1 MTRYYKQLNDSGNV
15 VFLLTCDFDPTISDP
30 LIVEITKEEYD
41 ELMAEITAEPDPEP
55 TDEITDSEALS
66 IILGGDGA

>member
-1 MTRYYKQLNDSGNV
+1 MMKYYKCLSETDEV
-15 VFLLTCDFDPTISDP
+15 KMLLTYNFEPTITNP

-41 ELMAEITAEPDPEP
+41 ELLAEITVEPEP
-55 TDEITDSEALS
+55 TDEISDSEALA